1 MNSSAD
7 LYLKCEIYFFPS
19 ENLLIFLSSFLFK
32 FFAIFCINLTL
43 INIFCS
49 FISISHCVDVPKI
62 TYSEVFKGLNKTRGL
77 FLRYRELQKDE
88 TNENPGDLDYT
99 TTELRNSLRSIEW
112 DLEDLEDTIVIAEK
126 NPKHKIDSQEL
137 NQRRQFIN
145 ATKNEIKSMKD
156 KISILKNRDKDITA
170 IQPLLDE
177 PSPKNNSNINSNNS
191 TNNISIGNNLM
202 STMAAARHSGTK
214 YSKLENIHD
223 SPSHHNNGN
232 YDGDSAFLGE
242 TVSIQQRML
251 QTQDE
256 QLDMMSDSIGTLK
269 TVSRQIG
276 IEVDEQAVMLDDF
289 GNELDVTETKL
300 DATMRKMGKVLQLS
314 NNDRR
319 QWTAIFILS
328 VLLLVVIILFI
339 IL

>member
-1 MNSSAD
+1 
-7 LYLKCEIYFFPS
+7 L
-19 ENLLIFLSSFLFK
+19 
-32 FFAIFCINLTL
+32 
-43 INIFCS
+43 
-49 FISISHCVDVPKI
+49 PK
-62 TYSEVFKGLNKTRGL
+62 
-77 FLRYRELQKDE
+77 
-88 TNENPGDLDYT
+88 
-99 TTELRNSLRSIEW
+99 
-112 DLEDLEDTIVIAEK
+112 K
-126 NPKHKIDSQEL
+126 NPKYRIDLQEL
-137 NQRRQFIN
+137 NQRRQFIS

-177 PSPKNNSNINSNNS
+177 DPSPKNTSSNN

-214 YSKLENIHD
+214 YSKLENLNDID
-223 SPSHHNNGN
+223 SPNHHGQFNGE
-232 YDGDSAFLGE
+232 SAFLGE

-251 QTQDE
+251 QSQDE
-256 QLDMMSDSIGTLK
+256 QLDVLSDSIGTLK

-276 IEVDEQAVMLDDF
+276 VEIDEQAVMLDEF
-289 GNELDVTETKL
+289 GNELETTDSKL

-314 NNDRR
+314 NNDKR
-319 QWTAIFILS
+319 QWMAILALS